1 MDVMKEM
8 TAIVENIGALKS
20 SLKTLENLGLADEK
34 EKEKI
39 NEEIRILEEKLKS
52 IKI

>member
-8 TAIVENIGALKS
+8 TAIAEKIGALKS

-34 EKEKI
+34 DKEKI
-39 NEEIRILEEKLKS
+39 NEEIKCLEEKLK
-52 IKI
+52 KLK

>member
-1 MDVMKEM
+1 MDIMKEM
-8 TAIVENIGALKS
+8 AVIVEKIGVLKS

-39 NEEIRILEEKLKS
+39 NEEIKCLEEKLK
-52 IKI
+52 KLK

>member
-1 MDVMKEM
+1 MDIMKEISV
-8 TAIVENIGALKS
+8 IVEKIGTLKS

-39 NEEIRILEEKLKS
+39 NEEIKCLEEKLK
-52 IKI
+52 KLK